1 MGFSFDEF
9 KKDKTENKIHWNS
22 DKLSRAGNDIN
33 DYLKGVQNQANFQ
46 GTRWTDDEFNGNKD
60 KISSLRSSMNM
71 LQAYAN
77 SVKDKDENAYRQT
90 MSLYSQLGGGLDTAE
105 KWFND
110 NSDSKTRAET
120 WEKRKAQENEY
131 NTHLAIDAMR
141 GGQST
146 AAEQAQKYGLD
157 EKELEGKYKEFIANE
172 AKADLSNTYD
182 SMSYDELLN
191 IIFDPKR
198 NAQRIVQE
206 VDQYYKNVH
215 NWEHNTEQD
224 YESAFKGAAERNNL
238 SVEQVKKIYQDGK
251 NWDTEVSYQSYALS
265 DDERDY
271 IFKRMLETGNSQQL
285 EKLRDKLPKAK
296 YYNKIRSGLNEAI
309 ENKHEEESFLSY
321 LEKYPDLDAIIYNY
335 DKGRKY
341 MPSGAENSEVEAN
354 GKTIKMLP
362 STAIRDYLLEQNSD
376 YKKPSVN
383 QIAEQLNLINP
394 LKAQSD
400 YEDKYIKETLRQMY
414 PDADEKTINGIVNRT
429 HYDAD
434 SAYESLK
441 NEIGEDEF
449 DKLVKY
455 RGRYWER
462 LKNAKHQEDI
472 KKDSENFPILMSIA
486 SVPINMIGSATDLI
500 RTGAAS
506 IDAANGGDGWY
517 DPKAT
522 ANYTAQNIRST
533 VGEKIDNPAGQFLY
547 QTGMSMGDSA
557 FAMAANAI
565 PVAGKLISSGM
576 FFSSAGVNAYNR
588 VIENGGSNEQAAWTL
603 VSQGAAELVFE
614 KISLE
619 KLNAFKASKNVK
631 GIKDIVKNKVK
642 QMFTEGS
649 EEVATDVANLI
660 SDGIINGD
668 LSEFQ
673 LNKQKYID
681 SGMSEG
687 EANGAA
693 VADFFKNL
701 GMDFAGGALSGGVF
715 GAAVSTYAHHN
726 YNSAMKNTNVVL
738 NGAEMSVKDAVNMS
752 RDYFMQTAQNLE
764 KSPDFNV
771 SRLVET
777 AKNGGEK
784 AQKLAESVERT
795 IKKSGSDAVT
805 TADISNLLETIYK
818 EGAESL
824 VTGEGLKSAGVIRN
838 IEQQRDTAIKREY
851 NSQFDE
857 TGAAKEGGV
866 KGGTTKA
873 FGATHKNGIYA
884 TDKDGRSVVVSSI
897 ESSAAEYGA
906 RDNNVILKL
915 DTGETVNASEVSIE
929 NPDYQRL
936 VTLAPSYDTLGARAL
951 VANYEE
957 AQSRG
962 VSTDQYI
969 EQFNMLYKMGRA
981 GLTYETASKSAEFG
995 SMVQSLGEN
1004 VAQRILSAGNND
1016 TIMHVRLEDMNLR
1029 RVKVPGQKT
1038 SASSRLMTDGGTEI
1052 NPDNPYLQTLQAV
1065 AEAAG
1070 KDIILTDRLNSG
1082 DMGVYKDN
1090 RIYINND
1097 LSEHEAVAVALHEAV
1112 HGARVYAPTEYHTL
1126 ESFIIN
1132 YLVENNQNVDKL
1144 LDNIAAVWGKDAAS
1158 RATQLEELV
1167 ANTVMALASDENAFT
1182 KAVET
1187 PKNKDLLVK
1196 VKEALKGII
1205 DRVKEFFRSVDENG
1219 RAYGH
1224 NKQAQPW
1231 LDDVKA
1237 LEQLADKFNKLVT
1250 AAKQNEAEYGSRKSG
1265 ERFAKSNSSQNTFSN
1280 SKIRD
1285 EDIRYS
1291 KNDGFYFD
1299 EDEEFEQA
1307 LWDDAYDA
1315 KFDELVKGESDE
1327 VNPDDLFGRT
1337 YKEIAKDE
1345 LKEKDSRKIDVE
1357 KLLESDSPDMVV
1369 YRLYSSMS
1377 NMAER
1382 SLQGYGGIRL
1392 ADGEFEKIAKRVMR
1406 NYDIHAKNF
1415 PEAQSEIAAKVKE
1428 FFSNV
1433 SGKKGEFSTFINT
1446 LAGECKEFLKYSGN
1460 YGKVDNQLAKS
1471 ITDALRGDTILI
1483 TPYMESEVLG
1493 DYDGSLKALRKQFKG
1508 YVNFALEKDSGKY
1521 KHPVYMEDVIDT
1533 IQHMTGSQEMY
1544 GGSSLFENGER
1555 PDSLDGVNWLANV
1568 IENHVRPKFMNP
1580 YLNGEYGENYD
1591 TAAMD
1596 MAFDII
1602 AETMRAKA
1610 EKAAEQ
1616 KSIDR
1621 KVLKE
1626 LKENSQKALAERKAV
1641 YDAKLEKYNK
1651 QFNRMKERMQRSENK
1666 RALVEE
1672 DYETLKAFVRSDTK
1686 NYRRQYE
1693 QRVKS
1698 QNNIEAVK
1706 RQMSKLRTMIMN
1718 PTNEKFIP
1726 PEILKNKQ
1734 FLDSVE
1740 ALGGAITAGS
1750 RSVAAQKMQD
1760 MLSYVRKE
1768 LRPESERSGGDFNE
1782 AFDEEFMA
1790 SLQNVADWLNTTS
1803 EVDSEGNT
1811 KKLNRN
1817 NFSNNEIAELRQL
1830 VDEIVGRIED
1840 SRKLLLRKDGMTA
1853 REASDKVIAQTRE
1866 INGRRAR
1873 KIFAGFSQE
1882 MMNPLRAVNLM
1893 ANYNKDSELYKLFYA
1908 LNEGQRK
1915 QWFWEMGAEK
1925 PFAELMEKHDNEFKK
1940 ACTEIDSYDYF
1951 ADGKEYHI
1959 KMTRMQA
1966 LQVLMTWKRES
1977 RSNMNH
1983 MKRGGIVVADPK
1995 KVAKGKGAAW
2005 ANARNVPVSSDLIE
2019 QIVKGMN
2026 DFENEYMRTAENY
2039 FNKVAKDAINETFLV
2054 TRHREVAKSEY
2065 YIPVRVDSDF
2075 SKAEIQ
2081 SLKFDFTVEGA
2092 GSYKHIVPHAPQPIM
2107 IESLNSVIDR
2117 HILQT
2122 GKLYGLDIP
2131 LVNFKRMFKGTTNF
2145 SSEGSAWNKAD
2156 SVKKALNETFG
2167 SQSVKYIEDTISALE
2182 AGRTREKS
2190 RASAVADFLYSKRVQ
2205 TALVG
2210 NFGVV
2215 IKQAAS
2221 YPTAGLYLSAK
2232 DLSVG
2237 LGKFFIGKKSDGKL
2251 SKNFYQ
2257 KTVEE
2262 IDRYTAQHYQ
2272 RRKGM
2277 SIQEVADT
2285 LNGSKL
2291 ARRAPTAVN
2300 PAKWI
2305 QAMDCATTAALW
2317 EATKSHVNSEYKK
2330 NGGEIGSEKYWKEV
2344 ASLYDTIIEDTQPM
2358 YDELH
2363 RSDFQKKSNSL
2374 KKFVF
2379 PFKTQPMQ
2387 NMGILADAASEF
2399 VTKHDKESAV
2409 KLAKAVSSQVSS
2421 NIVFSLMT
2429 LMAAMLRHRADRYRD
2444 EDDKITF
2451 ESAAPHIMWDMFSNG
2466 INAVAPIG
2474 GDWVIPAINDISDS
2488 VEKQELSANNLTK
2501 ATEISLVN
2509 DWFTKFTKAANVLND
2524 QLNGTNKAKADPW
2537 GVFWKV
2543 LDVPGSF
2550 SEIFGIPYS
2559 NLSLLFKGAYN
2570 NVKEKISDFPVNNY
2584 GELKTDNISNHIL
2597 KAYESGNTE
2606 RAEMLRGMWVDQY
2619 MSQGKTE
2626 DKAKDAV
2633 KNKLVVGVMNT
2644 EIAQNAAQAKYDGDL
2659 KEYKTLCDELK
2670 KKVGDN
2676 EIAETAVKKLVNKL
2690 KKGDSTDEDDDSGT
2704 GSNSSGGSGQE
2715 KSEYSYKDTFN
2726 ALANG
2731 DSESYD
2737 IAKAELAR
2745 VMVAN
2750 GKAENTAEAEA
2761 EIDKKIKS
2769 FSYTKPLFNDYY
2781 SVSGERYK
2789 AAKEKLERIY
2799 GKELKKKYDE
2809 YVKKYI
2815 DKK

>member
-215 NWEHNTEQD
+215 NWEYNTEQD

-341 MPSGAENSEVEAN
+341 MPSGSENSEVEAN

-394 LKAQSD
+394 LRAQSD

-414 PDADEKTINGIVNRT
+414 PDADEKTIDGIVNRT

-434 SAYESLK
+434 GAYESLK

-565 PVAGKLISSGM
+565 PVAGQLISSGM

-619 KLNAFKASKNVK
+619 KLNALKASKNVK
-631 GIKDIVKNKVK
+631 GIKNIVKNTAK

-715 GAAVSTYAHHN
+715 GAAGSTYAHHN
-726 YNSAMKNTNVVL
+726 YNSAMKNTDVVL
-738 NGAEMSVKDAVNMS
+738 NGAEMSVKDAVDLS
-752 RDYFMQTAQNLE
+752 RDYFMQTAQDLE

-897 ESSAAEYGA
+897 ESSTAEYGA

-1112 HGARVYAPTEYHTL
+1112 HGARVYAPTEYHAL

-1144 LDNIAAVWGKDAAS
+1144 LDNIAAVWGKDAAN

-1265 ERFAKSNSSQNTFSN
+1265 ERFAKSNSSQNTFTN

-1345 LKEKDSRKIDVE
+1345 LKEKDSRKIDIE

-1830 VDEIVGRIED
+1830 VDEMVGRIED

-1925 PFAELMEKHDNEFKK
+1925 PFVKLMEKHDNEFKK

-1951 ADGKEYHI
+1951 VDGKEYHI

-2117 HILQT
+2117 HISQT

-2190 RASAVADFLYSKRVQ
+2190 RASAVADFLYSKRIL
-2205 TALVG
+2205 TALGG
-2210 NFGVV
+2210 NFGVF

-2291 ARRAPTAVN
+2291 ARRAPTAAN

-2399 VTKHDKESAV
+2399 ITKHDKESAV